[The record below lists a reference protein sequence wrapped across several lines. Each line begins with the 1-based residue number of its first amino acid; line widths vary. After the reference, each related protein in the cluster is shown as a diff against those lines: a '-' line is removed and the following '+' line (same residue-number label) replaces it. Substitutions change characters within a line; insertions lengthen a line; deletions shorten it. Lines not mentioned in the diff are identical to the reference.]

1 MSDWLQGIMDLVG
14 GDTPANENDNGGF
27 STGLGALAQA
37 FSGQDGEAA
46 ALPSANEN
54 DNGGYSTGL
63 GGGPAPLPGQD
74 AGPLSQIMKGL
85 GLQDKNGKT
94 DLSNPDTLNRIMKL
108 VSMGGGIANSLMNQG
123 ATRGYQSPA
132 SLQAALS
139 SPFTK
144 WNPQQQA
151 DANKYFGSSNAGM
164 RALSAPGSLPSPV
177 VAGKRYAEGGDV
189 EGDAQMHVSSGAL
202 SSLVK
207 GPGGGQDDK
216 VPAWLGPGE
225 YVMDADIVSALGDG
239 SNEHGAKKL
248 DEWRERIRTHK
259 RGASAKSIP
268 PKAKTPEAYLNQV
281 KAK

>member
-1 MSDWLQGIMDLVG
+1 
-14 GDTPANENDNGGF
+14 
-27 STGLGALAQA
+27 
-37 FSGQDGEAA
+37 
-46 ALPSANEN
+46 
-54 DNGGYSTGL
+54 
-63 GGGPAPLPGQD
+63 
-74 AGPLSQIMKGL
+74 MKGL

-108 VSMGGGIANSLMNQG
+108 VSMGGGVLNSLANQG

-132 SLQAALS
+132 ALQAALS
-139 SPFTK
+139 SPFAK
-144 WNPQQQA
+144 WNPQQSA
-151 DANKYFGSSNAGM
+151 DANKYFGSSNAGI

-177 VAGKRYAEGGDV
+177 VAGKRYAEGGEVDD
-189 EGDAQMHVSSGAL
+189 GSPMHISTGAL

-225 YVMDADIVSALGDG
+225 YVLDADIVSNIGDG

-248 DEWRERIRTHK
+248 DEWREKIRMHK
-259 RGASAKSIP
+259 RSAPSHSIP
-268 PKAKTPEAYLNQV
+268 PKAKSLEAYMKQV